1 MRVVE
6 LIYLISRGWDRD
18 LVLWSFNREEAEAIL
33 CIPLSHRYTSDTLIW
48 LAEKSG
54 KYSVR
59 TRYHVA
65 RRLSKE
71 KDWVECSKGAVGG
84 GVWKTLWKLKVPNK
98 IKVFG
103 WRACCNILP
112 TRVNLSK
119 KRIIEDNR
127 CEACKIEPETGVHA
141 LWNCGVVQDIWAG
154 CSTHLQKCRGGY
166 EDMVQLMEDL
176 ISRLSIE

>member
-18 LVLWSFNREEAEAIL
+18 LVLRSFNREEAEAIL

-71 KDWVECSKGAVGG
+71 KDWVECSKGAVGR

-103 WRACCNILP
+103 WRAYCNILP

-154 CSTHLQKCRGGY
+154 CSAHLQKCRGGY
-166 EDMVQLMEDL
+166 KDMVQLMEDL
-176 ISRLSIE
+176 ISRLPIE

>member
-1 MRVVE
+1 MLFR
-6 LIYLISRGWDRD
+6 S
-18 LVLWSFNREEAEAIL
+18 
-33 CIPLSHRYTSDTLIW
+33 
-48 LAEKSG
+48 
-54 KYSVR
+54 
-59 TRYHVA
+59 HVA

-119 KRIIEDNR
+119 KQIIEDNR
-127 CEACKIEPETGVHA
+127 CEACKIEPETSVHT